1 MKTRETISIIV
12 AAAKQGANGTA
23 PEKTNQIRDGCTIV
37 AALPNE
43 PINKSDM
50 TVQLFASIPVGD
62 RMSTLARLNA
72 LMHPG
77 PTSQETSCGPLN
89 AGRDSAAR

>member
-1 MKTRETISIIV
+1 VKTRKAISIV
-12 AAAKQGANGTA
+12 LAQEANGIA
-23 PEKTNQIRDGCTIV
+23 PEEANQIRDGCAIV

-43 PINKSDM
+43 PVDKSEM

-62 RMSTLARLNA
+62 RLSTLARLNA

-77 PTSQETSCGPLN
+77 PTS
-89 AGRDSAAR
+89 